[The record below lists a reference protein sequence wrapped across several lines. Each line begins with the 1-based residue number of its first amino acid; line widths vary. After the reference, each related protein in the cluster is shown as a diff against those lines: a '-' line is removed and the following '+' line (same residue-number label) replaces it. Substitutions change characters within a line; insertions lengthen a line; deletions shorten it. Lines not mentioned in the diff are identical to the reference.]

1 MINKTIQ
8 ETIDYLNSVANT
20 NHKVENQTINALFQ
34 LMKEG
39 YCFEDFKLVID
50 KKHSD
55 WKGTIYEPYL
65 RPKTLFGNKFIKYLY
80 EQPRVT
86 KNGLFKLAS
95 AVNKAKQF
103 TWKLDNN

>member
-1 MINKTIQ
+1 MINEAIQ

-20 NHKVENQTINALFQ
+20 NYKLDNQTIDTIFN

-39 YCFEDFKLVID
+39 YDYEDFKLVID

-65 RPKTLFGNKFIKYLY
+65 RPQTLFGNKFIKYLY
-80 EQPRVT
+80 EQPRIT
-86 KNGLFKLAS
+86 KSGIFKLAS

-103 TWKLDNN
+103 NWKLADD